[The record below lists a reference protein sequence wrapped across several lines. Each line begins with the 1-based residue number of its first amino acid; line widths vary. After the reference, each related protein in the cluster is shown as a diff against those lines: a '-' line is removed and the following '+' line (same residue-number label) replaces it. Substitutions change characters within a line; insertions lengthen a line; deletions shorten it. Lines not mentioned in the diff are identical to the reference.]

1 MRTILRF
8 ILLAALLLHSGC
20 GGTKSTGK
28 SSSRPS
34 VKFDF
39 GRSTTLESLYRAVV
53 DALNRYGYHR
63 TQLGNTSLIDT
74 DWRHLTPDAVEVE
87 SEIAETRHRLEI
99 TLVNRRNT
107 AEATLRLTCEGRLDN
122 GPWFKIVPNPVVI
135 RFVEDM
141 QREIQQEL
149 GKIITQW

>member
-1 MRTILRF
+1 MRKILCF
-8 ILLAALLLHSGC
+8 ILLAALLLYSGC
-20 GGTKSTGK
+20 GGTKSTGRGL
-28 SSSRPS
+28 SRPA

-39 GRSTTLESLYRAVV
+39 GRSTTLESLYGTVV
-53 DALNRYGYHR
+53 EVLNRYGYHR
-63 TQLGNTSLIDT
+63 TQLGNTSVIDT
-74 DWRHLTPDAVEVE
+74 DWRHLTPDGTETEA
-87 SEIAETRHRLEI
+87 EIVETRHRFEI

-122 GPWFKIVPNPVVI
+122 GPWFNIAPNPVVI

-149 GKIITQW
+149 GKVITQW